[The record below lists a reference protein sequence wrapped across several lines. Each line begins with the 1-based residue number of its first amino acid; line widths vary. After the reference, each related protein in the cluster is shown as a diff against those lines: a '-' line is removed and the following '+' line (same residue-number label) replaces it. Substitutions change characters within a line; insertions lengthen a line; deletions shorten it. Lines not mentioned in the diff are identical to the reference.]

1 MKKFFGKQFEDNT
14 KKPDFETM
22 TFENVNLKE
31 LDINSEYK
39 VEYLWV
45 NKDYGYGH
53 SVSVMVD
60 HKGELVGIYLPSH
73 LSKTVIEEYLND
85 EDFVEALQ
93 NGTLYLAPYTY
104 DYETKSGKKTVTKTG
119 YSANFFENEVEE
131 NEEKVDE

>member
-1 MKKFFGKQFEDNT
+1 MKKFFGKNYVDNT

-22 TFENVNLKE
+22 TFENVNLE
-31 LDINSEYK
+31 DLDIDGEYK

-53 SVSVMVD
+53 SVSVMVE
-60 HKGELVGIYLPSH
+60 HKGELVGVYLPSH
-73 LSKTVIEEYLND
+73 LSKTVIEEYLKD
-85 EDFVEALQ
+85 EDFVVALQ

-119 YSANFFENEVEE
+119 YSANFYENEVEE
-131 NEEKVDE
+131 